1 MLTIG
6 VYDSGIG
13 GLTTLKELIKVLGGG
28 KFVYFADNAN
38 MPFGTKSEETLK
50 PIITAHLEKLR
61 ILSDLQVVACN
72 TASTLIEPKDMILL
86 KPQLEKYAPENTLI
100 LATPSTLKSVKAKE
114 KGYETADVKELAT
127 LVEIVAS
134 LSFKRRRFDFTELYP
149 YLVRKLHDISDK
161 TDILIGCSHYVYLEN
176 IVKSIAKSARLD
188 DGNQR
193 VLNCVLENVKRTDE
207 KPSVKYVFSGTDE
220 SAKYQWLLSELLKND

>member
-13 GLTTLKELIKVLGGG
+13 GLTTLKELIKALGGR

-50 PIITAHLEKLR
+50 PIITANLEKLR
-61 ILSDLQVVACN
+61 NVSDLQVVACN
-72 TASTLIEPKDMILL
+72 TASTLIEPIDMILL
-86 KPQLEKYAPENTLI
+86 KPQLENHTPEKTI
-100 LATPSTLKSVKAKE
+100 IFATPSTLKSVKAKE
-114 KGYETADVKELAT
+114 KGYEVADVKDLAT
-127 LVEIVAS
+127 LVEIIAS
-134 LSFKRRRFDFTELYP
+134 LSFKRRRLDFAELYP
-149 YLVRKLHDISDK
+149 YLTRKLHNIKGK

-176 IVKSIAKSARLD
+176 IVKTIAKSACLD

-193 VLNCVLENVKRTDE
+193 VLNCISKNAKRTAGE
-207 KPSVKYVFSGTDE
+207 PSVKYVFSGTDE